1 MDVLGK
7 VFLLSKVAWGQR
19 LRGVH
24 QAGIPGVLRST
35 RETEGD
41 ECFAGDQERA
51 KEQPEMV
58 DLMSRNHNIAG
69 IPPSRFHRWESV
81 NSQALS
87 GLCLEK
93 GYTMEILSRW

>member
-1 MDVLGK
+1 MESNKQGYLEFCAAHG
-7 VFLLSKVAWGQR
+7 
-19 LRGVH
+19 
-24 QAGIPGVLRST
+24 
-35 RETEGD
+35 ETEGD
-41 ECFAGDQERA
+41 EYQGA

-58 DLMSRNHNIAG
+58 DSTSRNHNIAG

-93 GYTMEILSRW
+93 GYSMEILLRW